1 MISALLLGA
10 TILSGIGTITIA
22 SKSVDNEPKTV
33 NHINNNTVINNN
45 QKFINNNQKITNNKN
60 RNTNVKNSM
69 NQSMEKANDNKAL
82 EEKITAELN
91 RIEDEIIGEML
102 QQFYMNNLENDISGK
117 IKGGK

>member
-1 MISALLLGA
+1 MIGALLLGA
-10 TILSGIGTITIA
+10 TVFGGIGVITIA

-45 QKFINNNQKITNNKN
+45 QKFIHNNQKTTKN
-60 RNTNVKNSM
+60 TTNVKNSM
-69 NQSMEKANDNKAL
+69 NQTKEKANDNKAL

-102 QQFYMNNLENDISGK
+102 QQFYMNNLENDISEK

>member
-10 TILSGIGTITIA
+10 TILGGIGTITIA

-45 QKFINNNQKITNNKN
+45 QKFIHNNQKTTKN
-60 RNTNVKNSM
+60 TTNVKNSM

-91 RIEDEIIGEML
+91 RIEDEIIEEML

>member
-10 TILSGIGTITIA
+10 TILGGIGTITIA

-33 NHINNNTVINNN
+33 NHINNNTVVNNN
-45 QKFINNNQKITNNKN
+45 QKFINNNQKITKN
-60 RNTNVKNSM
+60 QTNVKNSM
-69 NQSMEKANDNKAL
+69 NQTKEETDNKAL

-102 QQFYMNNLENDISGK
+102 QQFYMNNLENDISEK

>member
-10 TILSGIGTITIA
+10 TILGGIGTITIA

-45 QKFINNNQKITNNKN
+45 QKFINNNQKITKN
-60 RNTNVKNSM
+60 TTNVKNSM
-69 NQSMEKANDNKAL
+69 NQTKEKATDNKAL

-102 QQFYMNNLENDISGK
+102 QQFYMNNLENDISEK